1 METALK
7 IGKATH
13 GVSLVRGEPFAFE
26 RTQLTKG
33 AIAALRPLFPKD
45 SPETILDEVVD
56 RLKDHLKQKPRELEA
71 VIKAVIPAKWSDLE
85 ALTRID
91 KRSVVP
97 RKFELR
103 PSDDLRDSLI
113 EYLRAKRDN
122 KLPDFNPTRL
132 IHAWARWLWQ
142 TGNSAIESWDF
153 EVKLPEHV
161 RETRF
166 KRSVSALGFT
176 FANCLHKALEI
187 ICSAEEKEL
196 KTLRERAGFV
206 MESHR
211 LQEFLGKGDA
221 RGFIKHIIDNKLEAI
236 TDPRDFRKALYYD
249 QRSLCIKT
257 ARSLLPELDYFF
269 SYDEGWLKEHKNDEG
284 LRNVISYEA
293 HQKTNEVLGE
303 FSPKELTLKRL
314 IIENQISR
322 PDAIHIIY
330 SKNVKT
336 DLKRIQAVLDS
347 FADDIFHNFP
357 VVITGRDTKE
367 SRLEKL
373 SQLRAGS
380 KIIISGVKFPEDI
393 KFPSEQVVFYR
404 YSALPRSLTEY
415 PWVREL
421 REKGIHVHQIPIHKI
436 NTTDTGTRARF

>member
-1 METALK
+1 METAVVT
-7 IGKATH
+7 GKATH
-13 GVSLVRGEPFAFE
+13 GVSLVRGEPFVYE
-26 RTQLTKG
+26 RTELTKG
-33 AIAALRPLFPKD
+33 AIGALRPLFPKD
-45 SPETILDEVVD
+45 SPETILDEVIE

-71 VIKAVIPAKWSDLE
+71 VIKAIIPGKWSDLE

-97 RKFELR
+97 KKFELE
-103 PSDDLRDSLI
+103 PSDDLRDQLI

-122 KLPDFNPTRL
+122 KLPDFDPTRL
-132 IHAWARWLWQ
+132 IHAWARWLYQ
-142 TGNSAIESWDF
+142 TGNSAIETWDF
-153 EVKLPEHV
+153 EAKLPEHV
-161 RETRF
+161 REARF

-187 ICSAEEKEL
+187 IDSHDDKSL
-196 KTLRERAGFV
+196 KTLRERTSFV
-206 MESHR
+206 MESHK
-211 LQEFLGKGDA
+211 LQEFLGKEDV
-221 RGFIKHIIDNKLEAI
+221 RGFIKYIIDNKLEALL
-236 TDPRDFRKALYYD
+236 DPRDFRKALYFD
-249 QRSLCIKT
+249 QRSFCIRT
-257 ARSLLPELDYFF
+257 AKSLLPELDYFF
-269 SYDEGWLKEHKNDEG
+269 SFDNNWLEEHKSDEG
-284 LRNVISYEA
+284 LKNVISYEA
-293 HQKTNEVLGE
+293 HQKTNEILGD

-322 PDAIHIIY
+322 PDAIHIVY

-347 FADDIFHNFP
+347 LANDIFHDFP

-380 KIIISGVKFPEDI
+380 KIIISGVRFPEDI
-393 KFPSEQVVFYR
+393 NFPSNQVVFYR
-404 YSALPRSLTEY
+404 YSALPKKLTKY

-421 REKGIHVHQIPIHKI
+421 RARGIHVHQIPIHKT